1 MTATLILHFKK
12 NKFHKSHYTIPTLLL
27 KNKDALKVLF
37 SLGLKTIEA
46 LLQSSLKSTLGE
58 TIDMAS
64 QDLVNKFPQI
74 NHAIACLKFVPI
86 TSQLFRSPV
95 EQNIQH
101 SLQVRCH
108 NNNNILASFL
118 CYTMGSNNTGQLGVN
133 QGNGKIEQRH
143 SPVLVETLIY
153 NKIKHVSCGS
163 YHTIAN
169 SNRGEVFSWGA
180 NDFG

>member
-1 MTATLILHFKK
+1 MTATLILHFKR
-12 NKFHKSHYTIPTLLL
+12 NKFHKSHYIIHTLLL

-37 SLGLKTIEA
+37 SLVLKTIES

-64 QDLVNKFPQI
+64 QDLVNKFLQI
-74 NHAIACLKFVPI
+74 NHVIVFLKFVPI
-86 TSQLFRSPV
+86 TSQFFRSPV
-95 EQNIQH
+95 ERNIQH

-108 NNNNILASFL
+108 NNNILASFL

-133 QGNGKIEQRH
+133 QGNGKIEQKH

-153 NKIKHVSCGS
+153 NKI
-163 YHTIAN
+163 
-169 SNRGEVFSWGA
+169 
-180 NDFG
+180 